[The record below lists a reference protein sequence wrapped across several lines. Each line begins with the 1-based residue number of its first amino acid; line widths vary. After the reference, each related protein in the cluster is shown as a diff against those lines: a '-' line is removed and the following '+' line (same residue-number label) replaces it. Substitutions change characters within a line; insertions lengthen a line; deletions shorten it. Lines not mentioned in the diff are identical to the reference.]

1 MVVAAFV
8 IGVVALLMA
17 IVPYIQQLITQPRI
31 GVSFDHDDGAE
42 DGRVLRMHL
51 MNYPSNNRLLQILK
65 MFRLTAEHVYLALQV
80 FNASTREAV
89 SGQFLPDIVL
99 YPTDKGCVV
108 NLPASYLQ
116 RNVRLVKWQRSTNSA
131 VLFAGREIPL
141 GEGSYIVSITIEVHG
156 KVTKLGEAT
165 FHVGATETEM
175 TWRKGLTGKIAFM

>member
-1 MVVAAFV
+1 MVIAAFV
-8 IGVVALLMA
+8 IGLVGLLMA
-17 IVPYIQQLITQPRI
+17 ILPYIQQLITQPKI
-31 GVSFDHDDGAE
+31 GVSFDYDDGAE

-51 MNYPSNNRLLQILK
+51 MNRPSDNRLLQMLK

-80 FNASTREAV
+80 FSTSTGEAV

-99 YPTDKGCVV
+99 YPSDKGCVV

-131 VLFAGREIPL
+131 VLLANRDIPL
-141 GEGSYIVSITIEVHG
+141 GEGSYIVSIVIEVHG

-165 FHVGATETEM
+165 FHVGATETET
-175 TWRKGLTGKIAFM
+175 TWREGLTGKIAFM